1 MTMPLSLTDRSP
13 QWIANWAWS
22 QDRGGHGLTTRLFR
36 RSFEL
41 DAVPEKLLIHVSA
54 DSRYR
59 LWINGEA
66 IGRGPIK
73 GTLEHYFFETYDLG
87 PHLRAG
93 LNLLAAEAR
102 WFGTNAPVSE
112 VHSAVP
118 GLLVQ
123 GPEGAGLDT
132 PGQWKV
138 AASDAVTPD
147 TTSRIG
153 NASIFLNHLERVE
166 TAALRPGWTR
176 PEYDDSD
183 WEEAVFIDPVE
194 GTPQCGVFPRRD
206 LHPRDVPAL
215 VEVPVRFKRAI
226 RDHAEVELPFGPE
239 PKAWRVEAGQAG
251 AIILD
256 AGHLTT
262 GYPVFKIRG
271 GAGRE
276 MRITYTEATGHF
288 EPTNPHPA
296 LVKKVRDDLSGEFLG
311 YRDTLVLDGRD
322 IDYEPF
328 HWRTFWFLKIEVEA
342 GPTSVEIIDATY
354 RFTTF
359 PQSFEAT
366 YESSDPDSTRMW
378 ANSIRTL
385 QLCAHETYEDCPYY
399 EQLNYIADTRLQ
411 ILASYH
417 LANDARLARRTIRL
431 YRDSLRPDGLVGSRI
446 PSHQSQILPYFALIW
461 ILTVEDYW
469 RHVGEADRAFVRS
482 CLYAMDGILWF
493 FRERLGANGFIGPI
507 PPWSMVDRAD
517 EWKGGMPPAIED
529 GASTYLACLFILAL
543 DAAVRLHTEA
553 GEPLDAVRWRDLPDT
568 LRQNVRATA
577 WSEEEGLYLEGPDRT
592 RDRLSQHAQCLA
604 ILSDTATPE
613 QTERILQRLT
623 SDESLI
629 PMHLMQSYY
638 LGRTLEKA
646 GAYQTFHQHV
656 LERWRAMLKN
666 NLSTWQEY
674 PDPTRSDCHAWSSWI
689 AVDFVTT
696 VLGVRPGSAGWTRIR
711 IQPSTDGLDHA
722 RGATPTPAGTVSVSW
737 RKEAGQLHF
746 EAGTP
751 AGVPV
756 DLALPG
762 TAAQTVPEGG
772 VIRRSVEIVG

>member
-1 MTMPLSLTDRSP
+1 MPLVLSP
-13 QWIANWAWS
+13 ATPSWNANWAWS
-22 QDRGGHGLTTRLFR
+22 HNRGGHGLTTRLFR

-41 DAVPEKLLIHVSA
+41 DTVPDSLRVHVSA

-87 PHLRAG
+87 PHLRPG
-93 LNLLAAEAR
+93 LNVLAAEVR

-112 VHSAVP
+112 VHSPVP

-123 GPEGAGLDT
+123 GPESHDLDT

-138 AASDAVTPD
+138 LVSEAVTPD

-153 NASIFLNHLERVE
+153 NASTFLNHLERVD
-166 TAALRPGWTR
+166 TAALRPGWTDR
-176 PEYDDSD
+176 NYDDGN
-183 WEEAVFIDPVE
+183 WQQAVFIDPVE

-206 LHPRDVPAL
+206 LQPRDVPAL
-215 VEVPVRFKRAI
+215 IEEPCRFKRAI
-226 RDHAEVELPFGPE
+226 RDHTEIAHPFGSE
-239 PKAWRVEAGQAG
+239 PNGWRVEAGQAG
-251 AIILD
+251 EIVLD

-262 GYPVFKIRG
+262 GYPELKIRG
-271 GAGRE
+271 GVGRQV
-276 MRITYTEATGHF
+276 RITYTEATGHF
-288 EPTNPHPA
+288 DPANPHLA
-296 LVKKVRDDLSGEFLG
+296 LVKAVRDDLSGEILG
-311 YRDTLVLDGRD
+311 YRDTLALDGLD
-322 IDYEPF
+322 LDYEPF
-328 HWRTFWFLKIEVEA
+328 HWRTFWFIRIEITA
-342 GPTSVEIIDATY
+342 GPTPVDITDVTY

-359 PQSFEAT
+359 PQDFTAT
-366 YESSDPDSTRMW
+366 YASSDPDTERMW

-417 LANDARLARRTIRL
+417 LANDTRLARRTIRL

-469 RHVGEADRAFVRS
+469 QHVGQADRAFVRS
-482 CLYAMDGILWF
+482 CLYAVDGILWF
-493 FRERLGANGFIGPI
+493 FRERQGANGYIGPI

-517 EWKGGMPPAIED
+517 EWEGGMPPAIEA
-529 GASTYLACLFILAL
+529 GESTYLACLYILAL
-543 DAAVRLHTEA
+543 DAGVRLHTEA
-553 GEPLDAVRWRDLPDT
+553 GEPLDALRWRDLPET
-568 LRQNVRATA
+568 LRRTVRSTA
-577 WSEEEGLYLEGPDRT
+577 WSEEEGLYLEGPGRT
-592 RDRLSQHAQCLA
+592 DDRLSQHAQCLA
-604 ILSDTATPE
+604 ILSDTATPD
-613 QTERILQRLT
+613 QTARILRRLI

-638 LGRTLEKA
+638 LGQTLEKA
-646 GAYQTFHQHV
+646 GAYGGFHQHV

-689 AVDFVTT
+689 AVDFITT
-696 VLGVRPGSAGWTRIR
+696 VLGVRPGSPGWGRVR
-711 IQPSTDGLDHA
+711 IQPAIDSLDHA
-722 RGATPTPAGTVSVSW
+722 RGSTPTPAGTVTVSW
-737 RKEAGQLHF
+737 RKEAGQLHL
-746 EAGTP
+746 EAETP
-751 AGVPV
+751 TGVPV
-756 DLALPG
+756 DLMLPG
-762 TAAQTVPEGG
+762 AAEETITEGG
-772 VIRRSVEIVG
+772 LIRRKMGIA

>member
-1 MTMPLSLTDRSP
+1 MTMPLNLIDQSP
-13 QWIANWAWS
+13 KWNAPWAWS
-22 QDRGGHGLTTRLFR
+22 RDRGGHGLTTRLFR

-41 DAVPEKLLIHVSA
+41 AVVPESLVIHVSA

-87 PHLRAG
+87 PHLQPG
-93 LNLLAAEAR
+93 LNVLAAEVR

-112 VHSAVP
+112 VHSPVP

-123 GPEGAGLDT
+123 GPEDADLDT
-132 PGQWKV
+132 PGRWKV
-138 AASDAVTPD
+138 AVSGAVSPD

-153 NASIFLNHLERVE
+153 NAAIFLNHLERVD
-166 TAALRPGWTR
+166 AAKLCPGWTDTHF
-176 PEYDDSD
+176 DDGD

-194 GTPQCGVFPRRD
+194 GTPLCGVFPRRD
-206 LHPRDVPAL
+206 LKPRDVPAL
-215 VEVPVRFKRAI
+215 VEEPTRFKRAI
-226 RDHAEVELPFGPE
+226 RDHAEIELPFSPD
-239 PKAWRVEAGQAG
+239 PKGWRLDAGQTG

-262 GYPVFKIRG
+262 GYPTFRIRG

-276 MRITYTEATGHF
+276 VRITYTEATGHF
-288 EPTNPHPA
+288 DPDNSHPA
-296 LVKKVRDDLSGEFLG
+296 LDKKVRDDLSGEILG

-322 IDYEPF
+322 LHYEPF
-328 HWRTFWFLKIEVEA
+328 HWRTFWFIKIEVDA
-342 GPTSVEIIDATY
+342 GSTPVEIIDASY

-359 PQSFEAT
+359 PQAFTAT
-366 YESSDPDSTRMW
+366 FSSSDPDSARMW
-378 ANSIRTL
+378 ENSIRTL

-469 RHVGEADRAFVRS
+469 QHVGQTDGAFVRS
-482 CLYAMDGILWF
+482 CLYAVDGILRF
-493 FRERLGANGFIGPI
+493 FRERLGANGYIGKI

-517 EWKGGMPPAIED
+517 EWKGGMPPAVED
-529 GASTYLACLFILAL
+529 GESTYLACLYILAL
-543 DAAVRLHTEA
+543 DAGVRLHTEA

-568 LRQNVRATA
+568 LRQTVRSTA
-577 WSEEEGLYLEGPDRT
+577 WSESEGLYLEGPGRT
-592 RDRLSQHAQCLA
+592 GDTLSQHAQCLS

-613 QTERILQRLT
+613 QTERILERLT
-623 SDESLI
+623 SDPSLI
-629 PMHLMQSYY
+629 QMHLMQSYY

-646 GAYQTFHQHV
+646 GTYQAFHEHV
-656 LERWRAMLKN
+656 LEPWRAMLRN

-696 VLGVRPGSAGWTRIR
+696 VLGVRPGSAGWGRIR
-711 IQPSTDGLDHA
+711 IQPSIDSLDHA
-722 RGATPTPAGTVSVSW
+722 RGATPTPAGTVTVSW
-737 RKEAGQLHF
+737 RKDSGQLHF
-746 EAGTP
+746 EAETP
-751 AGVPV
+751 VGVPV
-756 DLALPG
+756 DLLLPG
-762 TAAQTVPEGG
+762 AIEETIDEGG
-772 VIRRSVEIVG
+772 VIRRTVPS